1 MNRKRIEMFIPI
13 AMDLINELEIVKNG
27 GIPSNYSGYIDTY
40 GPSIR
45 QAGLLQTVS
54 FNEKN
59 EKRKKINKLIFEVLK
74 KGVGDKFV
82 ELNSY
87 PSLNELLKDI
97 EKDNFKKKKFEKLI
111 VEAVIACKLAM
122 KTFKKIEAEEE

>member
-13 AMDLINELEIVKNG
+13 AIDLINKSGIVKNG

-59 EKRKKINKLIFEVLK
+59 EKRKKINKLIFEILK

-87 PSLNELLKDI
+87 QSLNELLKDI
-97 EKDNFKKKKFEKLI
+97 EKDNLRKKKLEKLI

>member
-87 PSLNELLKDI
+87 PSLIDLLKDI
-97 EKDNFKKKKFEKLI
+97 EKDNLRKKKLEKLI